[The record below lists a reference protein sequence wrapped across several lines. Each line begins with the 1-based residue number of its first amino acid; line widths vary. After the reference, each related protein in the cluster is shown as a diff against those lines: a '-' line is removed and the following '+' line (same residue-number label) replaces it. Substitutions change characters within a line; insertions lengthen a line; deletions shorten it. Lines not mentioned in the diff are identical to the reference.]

1 MPRTTVSL
9 LWESVAARQAGLVT
23 RRQLNWFGHDRH
35 YVRNQLR
42 ARRWQQASATV
53 LATTTG
59 RLTREQLAWA
69 GTLHAGRRSAVG
81 GLTAAEIHGL
91 AGWSR
96 PTVTVLIG
104 ESVNV
109 EPIPGVQFVKTRRDL
124 VGFRTTRCALPTW
137 QVEPAVLLFAGY
149 TRSSRTAVGVLAASV
164 QQGLTTPERLLGWVA
179 RMRPL
184 RRAALFREALWDMGA
199 GRAVGGRDRRG
210 PRVPAVR
217 PCRRRADRCAARTA
231 PAAVATPTA
240 SGT

>member
-137 QVEPAVLLFAGY
+137 QVERAQL
-149 TRSSRTAVGVLAASV
+149 VG
-164 QQGLTTPERLLGWVA
+164 
-179 RMRPL
+179 
-184 RRAALFREALWDMGA
+184 D
-199 GRAVGGRDRRG
+199 
-210 PRVPAVR
+210 
-217 PCRRRADRCAARTA
+217 
-231 PAAVATPTA
+231 
-240 SGT
+240 